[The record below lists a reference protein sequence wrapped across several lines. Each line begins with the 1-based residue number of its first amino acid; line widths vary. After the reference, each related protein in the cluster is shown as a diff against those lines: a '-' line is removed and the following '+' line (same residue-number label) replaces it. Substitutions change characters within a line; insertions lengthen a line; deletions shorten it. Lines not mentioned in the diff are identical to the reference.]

1 MSKVWGGRTKSF
13 IVDAPMIL
21 TSWNASCITKISSI
35 KDAMVTEKKR
45 ASISNQSA
53 VMTCVEGSVQR
64 DTDPGILADKAM
76 ISIRR

>member
-1 MSKVWGGRTKSF
+1 
-13 IVDAPMIL
+13 
-21 TSWNASCITKISSI
+21 
-35 KDAMVTEKKR
+35 MVTEKKR